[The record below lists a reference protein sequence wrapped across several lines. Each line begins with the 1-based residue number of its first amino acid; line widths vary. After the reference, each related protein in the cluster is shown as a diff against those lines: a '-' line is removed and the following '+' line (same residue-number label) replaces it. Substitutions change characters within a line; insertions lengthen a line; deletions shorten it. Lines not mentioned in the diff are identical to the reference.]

1 MRSEEREKRKRSIY
15 IIVFFF
21 FFACMMRSELPS
33 NISFLSM
40 AFSFLFVATSA
51 CTHCFEWWIINRLS
65 IKCRNIFTISRQ
77 YNASSSV
84 MSFSLCMSG
93 RVRLR
98 VRRVTIIATP
108 YSILFSESALT
119 VLLAET
125 YNNIPALYK
134 THLPLFYFLLSSQ
147 NHVCGAERMEENDGE
162 LRYEQQ
168 MQDPLSLF
176 LCAHDAL
183 VNASLYLSMDAAQ
196 LLPLQVS
203 LICLINSSALLSLLL
218 YMAF

>member
-1 MRSEEREKRKRSIY
+1 M
-15 IIVFFF
+15 
-21 FFACMMRSELPS
+21 
-33 NISFLSM
+33 
-40 AFSFLFVATSA
+40 
-51 CTHCFEWWIINRLS
+51 
-65 IKCRNIFTISRQ
+65 
-77 YNASSSV
+77 
-84 MSFSLCMSG
+84 
-93 RVRLR
+93 R